1 VREITTVVTDKLTV
15 NFFRYS
21 VDFQE
26 REKSG
31 LPRLMEALESNM
43 WSTMQRAQKAVPASS
58 GNSASASNSTSKIA
72 AADTAG
78 SKTSANE
85 QSSVNN
91 NNAGSYVAPT
101 VSATASSTG
110 STEQNPLVPPASATP
125 ATSTTTTDA
134 HPPAPL
140 PTNNTQST
148 ADASA
153 PLDPFDLELED
164 KEDNE
169 IIDKYANFISE
180 VRLFIC
186 FNLRAHKV
194 KCCSCCCQFFLSFH
208 FFRVTG
214 VCHGLHLYAELLK
227 LFVIESSIYSTYL
240 LTFSHI
246 TISCFLCIGQELS
259 HPGHW
264 RSAE

>member
-1 VREITTVVTDKLTV
+1 
-15 NFFRYS
+15 
-21 VDFQE
+21 
-26 REKSG
+26 
-31 LPRLMEALESNM
+31 M

-110 STEQNPLVPPASATP
+110 STEQNLPVPPVSASNPTP
-125 ATSTTTTDA
+125 TISTATTDA

-186 FNLRAHKV
+186 FDLRAHKV

-208 FFRVTG
+208 FFRVIG
-214 VCHGLHLYAELLK
+214 LYHGLHFYAEILK
-227 LFVIESSIYSTYL
+227 LFVIVSSIYSTYL

-246 TISCFLCIGQELS
+246 TISCFLYIGQELS